1 MKNEMACY
9 WMNCS
14 SLGEASRYRRL
25 LSGWFG
31 ATSSAF
37 VDADPANMVNGSG
50 AARSEYQAGKIESR
64 IDGIIELYAGQPA
77 GRRAELYGQITQ
89 GPDNSTTI
97 ARITAPEVLAIAGT
111 ETYSVTFSQNG
122 GALNGSHKAICEG
135 PPVIAGPSS
144 RPDMVGGVFILDIA
158 SIAFAGIVTI
168 TVLGERL

>member
-1 MKNEMACY
+1 MTCLLLDELF
-9 WMNCS
+9 
-14 SLGEASRYRRL
+14 SLGETSPDRKASIRVVGL
-25 LSGWFG
+25 TF
-31 ATSSAF
+31 SAF
-37 VDADPANMVNGSG
+37 VDADPASMVNGSG
-50 AARSEYQAGKIESR
+50 AANLEYQAGKVIESR
-64 IDGIIELYAGQPA
+64 IDGIIQLYAVPA
-77 GRRAELYGQITQ
+77 RLVGELNYT
-89 GPDNSTTI
+89 DNNPGAYSTTI
-97 ARITAPEVLAIAGT
+97 QILAPEVLAIAGT